1 MWAGTFIYRKEWVK
15 VLVSIEGKEMG
26 NKLDEMLLTHTNVY
40 VVPIKVGFGL
50 INERIIGRR

>member
-1 MWAGTFIYRKEWVK
+1 M
-15 VLVSIEGKEMG
+15 SIEGKEMG
-26 NKLDEMLLTHTNVY
+26 NKLDEMLVIHTNVH